1 MAQHKVKELELENKL
16 NASQQQVVQQ
26 MAKEEKHVNQLNQYI
41 KEEQRSKVVLS
52 KEFKMKIEKLED
64 NLAAQKSAFTNNIT
78 AYKKK
83 QSELETQL
91 GQSLQLIE
99 LKKS

>member
-1 MAQHKVKELELENKL
+1 
-16 NASQQQVVQQ
+16 
-26 MAKEEKHVNQLNQYI
+26 
-41 KEEQRSKVVLS
+41 
-52 KEFKMKIEKLED
+52 MKIEKLED

-83 QSELETQL
+83 QNELETQL

-99 LKKS
+99 LKKN